1 MRRTST
7 MTLGFVLIFIGVQL
21 AIVDSYVLTPRVA
34 NFLSENGTLEPAA
47 LPAPLPQQAQNPY
60 SASPYNQIS
69 YQQPVAPVIA
79 STLNQR
85 KITPPG
91 WLCWPML
98 FWGTVVFIHGFS
110 KPRD

>member
-1 MRRTST
+1 
-7 MTLGFVLIFIGVQL
+7 MTLGFVLIFIGIQL

-34 NFLSENGTLEPAA
+34 NFLSENGTLEPA
-47 LPAPLPQQAQNPY
+47 LQPTQPQAQNPY
-60 SASPYNQIS
+60 AASPFNQIS
-69 YQQPVAPVIA
+69 YQQSAVPVVA